1 MIRRLQRASR
11 VVLKYVTYTQYMM
24 YISDQR
30 TAKSLK
36 KSPIG
41 VLQQLWLAKF
51 PAGGRLV
58 FDGPIVGKSHKYLP
72 SIVMNEV
79 PVGWKLS
86 FIWENCR
93 GKCLSSLPSNAI
105 DRISQIREQWGAC
118 ACSFDWQGLVTYCL
132 YPSSIFNWHLTNL
145 LKCCFAN
152 RRHILLLHLKLVNA
166 KD

>member
-11 VVLKYVTYTQYMM
+11 EVLKYVTYTQYMM
-24 YISDQR
+24 HISDQR

-51 PAGGRLV
+51 PAGGRKS
-58 FDGPIVGKSHKYLP
+58 GKGHK

-105 DRISQIREQWGAC
+105 DRVSQIREQWGAC
-118 ACSFDWQGLVTYCL
+118 ACSFDWQGLVTYCH
-132 YPSSIFNWHLTNL
+132 YPSSISNWHLTNL

-152 RRHILLLHLKLVNA
+152 RRHI
-166 KD
+166 